1 MKRPS
6 TSALPT
12 PKVRK
17 QAPVDDHKVKFSAT
31 TAAAKSSPSASSEP
45 KSILKKPL
53 HPETS
58 AASNDSKPKLKMSST
73 ALLKANTKAAAN
85 TSRLPKGRPQPVAIA
100 ATRGDVTGGMGKK
113 RRPRREEKDEE
124 MNSGDSSESDNDGED
139 ERDLGD
145 DAEESDEDDFE
156 GMPATPAKSKLTAQS
171 TIEMP
176 TKASK
181 KHTEENMAEAM
192 SKILGSSLRKADA
205 STPILAR
212 SRGAERKIE
221 EEKMEAKARKAISN
235 EKKRLANRDRVKPDY
250 TGMEYE
256 KKLRKVA
263 TRGVV
268 QLFNAIKA
276 QQKATDD
283 LTEKTRPITT
293 NAKDKVANLTKA
305 SFLDLLKSGTKVA
318 TTSTPATE
326 AEKCLNNVAK
336 YNKYTNAFIDLTDPD
351 YIRSQAA
358 EATRRWETGTAK
370 SAMDGAIMGYKMN
383 FCTSELRTTCS
394 SAMLENFKAPYTA
407 TAIQLLE
414 KAGAIMGGKINM
426 DEFGMGNDGPA
437 RNPFGIMG
445 RSQEETAEPEAR
457 SAGGSSGGSAAA
469 VASNMCF
476 AALGSDTGGSVR
488 LPASYCGVVGFKPS
502 YGRISRWGLVAYA
515 SSLDTVGTLTKT
527 VNDAQV
533 IYEIMAKE
541 DPKDSTCLTERQRE
555 AISQAIKPI
564 DLTKFQGQDVM
575 EKPLL
580 GIRVGIPQEFNV
592 AELAP
597 ATKDLWRRGIQVLK
611 DAGAIVI
618 PVSLPNTKLAV
629 GAYFTLGTA
638 EASSNLQRYDG
649 VRYGH
654 QSEKKDEKDALYSHT
669 RSEGFGKE
677 VKRRILLGTYVLTS
691 GSFDNFFLRAQ
702 KIRQMIRNDFDRVFS
717 RQNAITGS
725 CGGNLE
731 DTDNDSAR
739 VHALLTPVAVSTAP
753 KLNDVVGDQI
763 NPADAFLDDIF
774 TIPASLAGIPS
785 MSVPFG
791 TSTKDGFPMGLQVM
805 SQYGDEEMVF
815 KVARVIEEKGKSMQV
830 D

>member
-1 MKRPS
+1 MKRKS
-6 TSALPT
+6 TSDLPT

-17 QAPVDDHKVKFSAT
+17 QAPVDDHKVKFSTIAGST
-31 TAAAKSSPSASSEP
+31 KTASTEP

-53 HPETS
+53 RSESSTS
-58 AASNDSKPKLKMSST
+58 SNDSKPKMTMSAS
-73 ALLKANTKAAAN
+73 ALLKANTKAASK
-85 TSRLPKGRPQPVAIA
+85 THLLPQKGRPQPVPVA
-100 ATRGDVTGGMGKK
+100 ATRGDITGGMGRK
-113 RRPRREEKDEE
+113 RRARREDKEE
-124 MNSGDSSESDNDGED
+124 EVNSGDDSDSDNDGED
-139 ERDLGD
+139 ENDSGES
-145 DAEESDEDDFE
+145 AEESDEDDFE
-156 GMPATPAKSKLTAQS
+156 GMPATP
-171 TIEMP
+171 
-176 TKASK
+176 SK
-181 KHTEENMAEAM
+181 KTSKKRTEENMAEAM

-283 LTEKTRPITT
+283 LTEKVRPITT
-293 NAKDKVANLTKA
+293 NSKDKVANLTKA
-305 SFLDLLKSGTKVA
+305 SFLDLLKSGTKSS
-318 TTSTPATE
+318 STPTAE
-326 AEKCLNNVAK
+326 AEEYLKNVAK
-336 YNKYTNAFIDLTDPD
+336 YNQYTNAFVDLNQPD
-351 YIRSQAA
+351 HIRSQAA
-358 EATRRWETGTAK
+358 EATRRWESGTAK
-370 SAMDGAIMGYKMN
+370 SAVDGAVMGYKMN
-383 FCTSELRTTCS
+383 FCTSDLRTTCS

-407 TAIQLLE
+407 TAIELLE
-414 KAGAIMGGKINM
+414 KAGVIMGGKINM
-426 DEFGMGNDGPA
+426 DEFGMGSHNVHSHEGPT
-437 RNPFGIMG
+437 RNPFEIIG
-445 RSQEETAEPEAR
+445 RSEEEIKDLEAR

-527 VNDAQV
+527 VNDAQT
-533 IYEIMAKE
+533 IYNIMAKE
-541 DPKDSTCLTERQRE
+541 DPKDSTCLTERQRK
-555 AISQAIKPI
+555 AIADTLNPI
-564 DLTKFQGQDVM
+564 DLTKFNDQDVKT
-575 EKPLL
+575 KPLL
-580 GIRVGIPQEFNV
+580 GVRVGIPQEFNV

-611 DAGAIVI
+611 DAGAVVL

-629 GAYFTLGTA
+629 GAYFTLCTA

-649 VRYGH
+649 IRYGH
-654 QSEKKDEKDALYSHT
+654 QSDKNDEKDALYSHT
-669 RSEGFGKE
+669 RMEGFGKE

-702 KIRQMIRNDFDRVFS
+702 KIRQMVRNDFDRVFS
-717 RQNAITGS
+717 RRNAITGS
-725 CGGNLE
+725 CGNLVE
-731 DTDNDSAR
+731 DFESDSSATTR

-753 KLNDVVGDQI
+753 KLKDVIGDQI
-763 NPADAFLDDIF
+763 DPVDAFLDDIF

-791 TSTKDGFPMGLQVM
+791 TCTKDGFPMGLQVM

-815 KVARVIEEKGKSMQV
+815 KVARIIEEKGKSMCSEKQV
-830 D
+830 E